1 MVEGGTA
8 ALRAREVTAAVVC
21 TARAGSQR
29 GCGLLCARGESPRLW
44 FALRARGE
52 SHHVCGLHC
61 ARARGESPR
70 LRFTLHARGVTTA
83 AVCSARARGESPRLR
98 FTLHARGV
106 TTLRFALRARGE
118 SYHGCSLHCARAGRV
133 TTAAVCTARGRGR
146 SLLHGDQVEHICLR
160 GGGQDAPSL
169 RSSFAGLCEQDLTQ
183 PSPVLVL
190 SGGSIDNPQDPQ
202 KLNLAPFCCALH
214 GTNSAGSALQGLDS
228 SQDSTARVGPISS
241 QFKASVLVSDFCLLT
256 LEMSSLRMCL
266 AGPHRWGH
274 KTHCGRSLSPTPP
287 EHSTREETQFTE
299 ESGEGI
305 LTLIGV

>member
-1 MVEGGTA
+1 MEGGTA

-61 ARARGESPR
+61 
-70 LRFTLHARGVTTA
+70 
-83 AVCSARARGESPRLR
+83 ARARGESPRLR